1 MINFTVLHFFIFVS
15 LSERDQQTVS
25 LLLHSESIENRLILK
40 ENEMAGSINDICDS
54 QKWREKYFNVL
65 EGEEITTIIMTNQ
78 IKSLGQSLE
87 SATEILK
94 TEKIKISDIMNEM
107 QKVLNENFELKK
119 VLEVFENIRTDN
131 ENLSMLY
138 LTVKTEAEESV
149 NRITELE
156 SKINALEN
164 TNMILKTENLEMVLL
179 QSKYED
185 EREIEKERDIER
197 KREKEREEERE
208 RERQNERE
216 KEREKFAERL
226 AVVKR

>member
-1 MINFTVLHFFIFVS
+1 
-15 LSERDQQTVS
+15 

-40 ENEMAGSINDICDS
+40 ENEMAGTMNDICDD
-54 QKWREKYFNVL
+54 QKWREKYFKVL
-65 EGEEITTIIMTNQ
+65 EGEEITTKIMTNQ
-78 IKSLGQSLE
+78 IKTLGQSLE

-119 VLEVFENIRTDN
+119 VLEVFENIWTDN

-156 SKINALEN
+156 SKINALKN
-164 TNMILKTENLEMVLL
+164 TNMVLL

-185 EREIEKERDIER
+185 DRETEKERDIER
-197 KREKEREEERE
+197 EREIEREEERE
-208 RERQNERE
+208 RERQNEKE
-216 KEREKFAERL
+216 KEREEFAERL